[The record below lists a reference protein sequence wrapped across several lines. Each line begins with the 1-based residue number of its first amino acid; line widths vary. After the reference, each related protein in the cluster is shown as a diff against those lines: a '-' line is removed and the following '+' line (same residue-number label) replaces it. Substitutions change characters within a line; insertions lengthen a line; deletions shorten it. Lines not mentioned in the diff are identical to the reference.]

1 MAAGSRDDRAVA
13 AMAGGAPVRR
23 RGRGQKGA
31 LAWAYLGPNP
41 AFEDAPIVC
50 RAAAA
55 RGRWAWFPTS
65 IERAPLE
72 NIPGSASPQSAKDY
86 LLIPESHPAMRR
98 R

>member
-41 AFEDAPIVC
+41 AYREAWAAHAVPPAFEDAPIVC

-65 IERAPLE
+65 VDRAPLE
-72 NIPGSASPQSAKDY
+72 SIPGSASPQSAKD
-86 LLIPESHPAMRR
+86 
-98 R
+98 